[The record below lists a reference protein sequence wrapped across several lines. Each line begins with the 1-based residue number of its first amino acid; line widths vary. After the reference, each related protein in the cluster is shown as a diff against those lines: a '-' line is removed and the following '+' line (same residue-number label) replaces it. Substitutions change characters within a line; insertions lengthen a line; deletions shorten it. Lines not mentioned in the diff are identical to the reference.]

1 MEKEKY
7 IESFGSLPFVEDVRD
22 YRLKKSIVKAEV
34 FPEEFTLVPPKVKN
48 QGAVGSCVAHAIAE
62 TVEYHNREQEKTNTL
77 MSTGFIYGNRRN
89 SLNKSSGMFIRE
101 ALSNTC
107 KYGTTT
113 QKEFFENA
121 EVPKAINLFEER
133 FDELKD
139 KAFPN
144 RLSTYFRLISD
155 ADIKHALMN
164 YGPVVFAMTWR
175 EGIHVDSKG
184 ILQVDPTRKA
194 TGGHCMI
201 IYGWTKDGWKIQNSW
216 GVKWGNKGY
225 AILPFDAKK
234 SEAWGVT
241 DEVVNGKGDIKKP
254 FNTTFM
260 RWIAKIFNWI
270 VNLFKKGNK

>member
-113 QKEFFENA
+113 KKEFFENA

-133 FDELKD
+133 FEELKD

-201 IYGWTKDGWKIQNSW
+201 IYGWTKEGWKIQNSW

-241 DEVVNGKGDIKKP
+241 DEVVNGEGDIKKP

>member
-1 MEKEKY
+1 MEEKKY
-7 IESFGSLPFVEDVRD
+7 IESFGALPFVEDVRD
-22 YRLKKSIVKAEV
+22 YRLKKAIVKTEV

-48 QGAVGSCVAHAIAE
+48 QGSVGSCVAHAIAE
-62 TVEYHNREQEKTNTL
+62 TVEYYNREQEKNNTL

-89 SLNKSSGMFIRE
+89 SLSKASGMYIRE

-113 QKEFFENA
+113 KKDFSENV
-121 EVPKAINLFEER
+121 EVPKAISLFEER

-144 RLSTYFRLISD
+144 RISTYFRLSSD

-175 EGIHVDSKG
+175 EGIEVDNG
-184 ILQVDPTRKA
+184 GVLHVDPTRKA
-194 TGGHCMI
+194 SGGHCMI
-201 IYGWTKDGWKIQNSW
+201 IYGWSEEGWKIQNSW
-216 GVKWGNKGY
+216 GTWWGKQGY
-225 AILPFDAKK
+225 ATLPFNVKK
-234 SEAWGVT
+234 TEAWGVT
-241 DEVVNGKGDIKKP
+241 DEVINGEGDIKKP

-260 RWIAKIFNWI
+260 RWLAKVFNWI
-270 VNLFKKGNK
+270 IRLFKKGK

>member
-1 MEKEKY
+1 M
-7 IESFGSLPFVEDVRD
+7 
-22 YRLKKSIVKAEV
+22 
-34 FPEEFTLVPPKVKN
+34 
-48 QGAVGSCVAHAIAE
+48 
-62 TVEYHNREQEKTNTL
+62 
-77 MSTGFIYGNRRN
+77 YGNRRN

-144 RLSTYFRLISD
+144 RLSTYFRRISD

-234 SEAWGVT
+234 SEA
-241 DEVVNGKGDIKKP
+241 
-254 FNTTFM
+254 
-260 RWIAKIFNWI
+260 
-270 VNLFKKGNK
+270 

>member
-133 FDELKD
+133 FEELKD

-155 ADIKHALMN
+155 AGIKHALMN

-241 DEVVNGKGDIKKP
+241 DEVVNGEGDIKKP